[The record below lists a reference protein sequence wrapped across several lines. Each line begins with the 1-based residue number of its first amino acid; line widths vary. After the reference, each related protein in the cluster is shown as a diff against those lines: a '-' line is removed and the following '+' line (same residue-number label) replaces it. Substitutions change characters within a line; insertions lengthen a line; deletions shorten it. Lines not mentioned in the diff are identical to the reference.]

1 MEKVVEK
8 SVEKRLNLAKNNA
21 LFARFTNEVEK
32 QVGECLRQWPE
43 DEFGARTR
51 EKVQKLEQLQ
61 FENPLIVLK
70 GVWPVNCPRCQYP
83 HSLSL
88 ASVYDVKDLLIKHT
102 VPVISGFLSALQ
114 AGDYHLA
121 YAELREIVRVF
132 IKKNMRDLTPPA
144 LGGSRTFSP

>member
-21 LFARFTNEVEK
+21 LLARFTDEVAK

-61 FENPLIVLK
+61 VENPLIVLK
-70 GVWPVNCPRCQYP
+70 GVWPVNCQLCQSP

-88 ASVYDVKDLLIKHT
+88 ASVYDIKDLLIKHR
-102 VPVISGFLSALQ
+102 VPVVSGFLSTLQ
-114 AGDYHLA
+114 AGNQHFA
-121 YAELREIVRVF
+121 YAELRKIVRIF
-132 IKKNMRDLTPPA
+132 IMKNI
-144 LGGSRTFSP
+144 S